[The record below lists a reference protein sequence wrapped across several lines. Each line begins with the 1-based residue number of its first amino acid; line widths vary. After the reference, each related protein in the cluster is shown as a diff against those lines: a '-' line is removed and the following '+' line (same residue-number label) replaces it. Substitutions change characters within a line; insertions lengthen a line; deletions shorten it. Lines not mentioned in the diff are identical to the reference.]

1 MSPSVRGPNGKP
13 ELTATFVGSYP
24 DPAVPLDP
32 PLPEIAFVGR
42 SNVGKSTLLN
52 ALVGIR
58 GLAKV
63 SATPGKTRLMNVF
76 RLDTCYFVDLP
87 GYGWAKAS
95 QGERA
100 GFRNLLDTYLKKRE
114 RLAGVVWLLDVRHA
128 PSDDDFIV
136 QDLLI
141 STGRPTLTVL
151 TKGDK
156 LVQSARLQA
165 VKARSADLGL
175 DPGDVLVTS
184 AMKGVGIGDLRR
196 SILAAVTEVE
206 GGRSESKRVE
216 AC

>member
-1 MSPSVRGPNGKP
+1 MSPSARGPSGKP
-13 ELTATFVGSYP
+13 ELEAAYVGSYP
-24 DPAVPLDP
+24 DPAVRLDP

-76 RLDTCYFVDLP
+76 RLATCYFIDLP

-100 GFRNLLDTYLKKRE
+100 GFRNLLDTYLKKRD
-114 RLAGVVWLLDVRHA
+114 RLAGVVWLLDVRHS
-128 PSDDDFIV
+128 PSEDDYTV
-136 QDLLI
+136 QELLVA
-141 STGRPTLTVL
+141 TGRPALTVL

-156 LVQSARLQA
+156 LPRGQRLASVRARA
-165 VKARSADLGL
+165 GELGL
-175 DPGDVLVTS
+175 DVGDVLVTS
-184 AMKGVGIGDLRR
+184 AHTGEGIGDLRG
-196 SILAAVTEVE
+196 SILGAVGPSDRLTV
-206 GGRSESKRVE
+206 
-216 AC
+216 